1 MRAAQVSEFGLQLRL
16 VDLPDPRADAATA
29 VVKVAAGKYL
39 G

>member
-1 MRAAQVSEFGLQLRL
+1 MRAAQVSEFGLQPRL